1 MEGMIAALKDDI
13 IGLQERSQFLEV
25 RKSGPTH
32 VSRDSRQSCHVAW
45 AFSTSNIM
53 QVSNAQKMTQFTLK
67 LDTKCMVS
75 NIHPRAGCQG

>member
-32 VSRDSRQSCHVAW
+32 VSRDFRQSCHVAW
-45 AFSTSNIM
+45 TFSTSNIM
-53 QVSNAQKMTQFTLK
+53 QVPMLRK
-67 LDTKCMVS
+67 
-75 NIHPRAGCQG
+75 